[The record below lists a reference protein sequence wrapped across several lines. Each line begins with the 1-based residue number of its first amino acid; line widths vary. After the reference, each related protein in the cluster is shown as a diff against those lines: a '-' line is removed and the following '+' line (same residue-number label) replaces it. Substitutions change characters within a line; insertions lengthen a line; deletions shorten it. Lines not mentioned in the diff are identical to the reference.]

1 MKVGDTSASEFARI
15 LASEGV
21 AIRTG
26 PFVFRVTSHLPSI
39 AAPFQRLYR
48 DFPLIEADLIDFHLM
63 LRPTGGFAR
72 FTDRCEVTI
81 DARRVLSVF
90 KSPAALPHLE
100 WALNW
105 WIYRYAHQFLIL
117 HAAVAE
123 RDGAAILLCGPPGSG
138 KSTLCAALVT
148 RGWRLLS
155 DEVALIHPDT
165 LKISATAR
173 PISLKNES
181 IEVIGRFT
189 PGAVFG
195 PRNAETHKGTVVH
208 MAPPEESVQHIDAE
222 ARPRWIL
229 FPQYAPVAKT
239 RLTPIPKARAFL
251 RTANNAFNYQILGS
265 QAFRALAAT
274 IDRCGCYELTY
285 ADLTEALR
293 VIEGLRQDAHQ
304 A

>member
-1 MKVGDTSASEFARI
+1 MKVGDTSTSVFARL
-15 LASEGV
+15 LASDGA

-39 AAPFQRLYR
+39 AAPFQQLYH
-48 DFPLIEADLIDFHLM
+48 DFPLIEPDLVDFHLM
-63 LRPTGGFAR
+63 LRPTGRLAR
-72 FTDRCEVTI
+72 FTDRCEVMI

-105 WIYRYAHQFLIL
+105 WIYNYAHQFFIL

-138 KSTLCAALVT
+138 KSTVCAALVT

-155 DEVALIHPDT
+155 DEVALVCPDT
-165 LKISATAR
+165 LKLSATAR

-189 PGAVFG
+189 PGVVFG
-195 PRNAETHKGTVVH
+195 PRDAETHKGTVVH
-208 MAPPEESVQHIDAE
+208 MAPPEDSVQRIDAE

-229 FPQYAPVAKT
+229 FPDYAPDAKT

-251 RTANNAFNYQILGS
+251 RTANNAFNYQILGA

-274 IDRCGCYELTY
+274 IDRCGCFDLAY
-285 ADLTEALR
+285 ADLTDALR
-293 VIEGLRQDAHQ
+293 VIEGLRQDAQ
-304 A
+304 RA